1 MVFKQTLFISDS
13 CYNFK
18 IFLPS
23 ESISM
28 THINIL
34 HTNMD
39 RLNKI
44 LLFTD
49 NEQDIYWVKYGSI
62 KEGQESLQQNNKIQW
77 KYEWS

>member
-1 MVFKQTLFISDS
+1 
-13 CYNFK
+13 
-18 IFLPS
+18 
-23 ESISM
+23 M

-34 HTNMD
+34 HTNMN

-62 KEGQESLQQNNKIQW
+62 KEGQESLQQNNKIQ
-77 KYEWS
+77 